1 MTQRARPTATYI
13 LIIINIVVYLL
24 MTIAGGSENTA
35 VLIGF
40 GAKVN
45 QLIVNGQWWRLFT
58 PMFIHIGLQH
68 IVLNMVTLYFIGL
81 QIEALF
87 GKWRFVLLYLI
98 SGLGGN
104 IASFVFSPS
113 ISAGAS
119 TSIFG
124 LFGAFLMLGESFRQ
138 NPYIKATAKQFLI
151 LVILNLGLGFTG
163 IDIAGHLGGLLAGF
177 LTAYVVGVP
186 NFGEIPTN
194 KKVLSG
200 ITLAIIYV
208 ILAVAGFK
216 QY

>member
-1 MTQRARPTATYI
+1 MTHRRRPSATYF
-13 LIIINIVVYLL
+13 LIIINIIVYLL
-24 MTIAGGSENTA
+24 MTVAGGSENTA
-35 VLIGF
+35 VLVAF

-45 QLIVNGQWWRLFT
+45 QLIAQGDWWRLFA

-81 QIEALF
+81 QIEAIF

-124 LFGAFLMLGESFRQ
+124 LFGAFLMLGESYRQ
-138 NPYIKATAKQFLI
+138 DPYIRATAKQFLI

-177 LTAYVVGVP
+177 LAAYVLGTP
-186 NFGEIPTN
+186 GLGKIPLN
-194 KKVLSG
+194 KKVFAGAALIIIFGILS
-200 ITLAIIYV
+200 
-208 ILAVAGFK
+208 VAGFK

>member
-1 MTQRARPTATYI
+1 MTRKQRPSATYF
-13 LIIINIVVYLL
+13 LIIINIIVYLL
-24 MTIAGGSENTA
+24 MTVAGGSENTN
-35 VLIGF
+35 VLVFF

-45 QLIVNGQWWRLFT
+45 QLIGQGEWWRLFT

-68 IVLNMVTLYFIGL
+68 IVLNMVTLYFIGI
-81 QIEALF
+81 QIEAVF
-87 GKWRFVLLYLI
+87 GKWRFVILYLI

-124 LFGAFLMLGESFRQ
+124 LFGAFLMLGESYRQ
-138 NPYIKATAKQFLI
+138 NPYIRATAKQFLI

-163 IDIAGHLGGLLAGF
+163 IDIAGHIGGLLAGF
-177 LTAYVVGVP
+177 LTAYVLGTP
-186 NFGEIPTN
+186 NLEKIPTN
-194 KKVLSG
+194 KK
-200 ITLAIIYV
+200 ILAGAALVIIYG

>member
-35 VLIGF
+35 ILIGF

-58 PMFIHIGLQH
+58 LMFIHIGLLH

-81 QIEALF
+81 QIQDLF
-87 GKWRFVLLYLI
+87 GEWRFVLLYLI
-98 SGLGGN
+98 SGLCGI
-104 IASFVFSPS
+104 IARFVFSPS

-124 LFGAFLMLGESFRQ
+124 LIGAFLMLGESFRHH
-138 NPYIKATAKQFLI
+138 P
-151 LVILNLGLGFTG
+151 
-163 IDIAGHLGGLLAGF
+163 
-177 LTAYVVGVP
+177 
-186 NFGEIPTN
+186 
-194 KKVLSG
+194 
-200 ITLAIIYV
+200 
-208 ILAVAGFK
+208 
-216 QY
+216 

>member
-1 MTQRARPTATYI
+1 MTRKQRPSATYF
-13 LIIINIVVYLL
+13 LVIINIIVYLL
-24 MTIAGGSENTA
+24 MTVAGGSENTN
-35 VLIGF
+35 VLVAF

-45 QLIVNGQWWRLFT
+45 QLIGQGEWWRLFT

-81 QIEALF
+81 QIEAVF
-87 GKWRFVLLYLI
+87 GKWRFVILYLI

-124 LFGAFLMLGESFRQ
+124 LFGAFLMLGESYRQ
-138 NPYIKATAKQFLI
+138 NLYIRATAKQFLI

-163 IDIAGHLGGLLAGF
+163 IDIAGHIGGLLAGF
-177 LTAYVVGVP
+177 LTAYVLGAP
-186 NFGEIPTN
+186 NLEKIPTN
-194 KKVLSG
+194 KKILAGAALVIIYG
-200 ITLAIIYV
+200 ILAI
-208 ILAVAGFK
+208 AGFK